1 MPLNDDRSQL
11 RRFYF
16 EVWQKRLENK
26 ALEPMERLIAE
37 VIEQHPEYHALF
49 AHQDAVIDR
58 DYLPETGESNPFL
71 HMGMHIGLREQLAAD
86 RPAGIGVIHQ
96 RLLIK
101 TGAPHDAEH
110 RMIECLAETL
120 WQAQRNG
127 TQPDEKYY
135 IDDALQQLTGST

>member
-1 MPLNDDRSQL
+1 MLLNNDRSQL

-37 VIEQHPEYHALF
+37 VIEQHPEYHTLF

-86 RPAGIGVIHQ
+86 RPTGIGIIHQ

-101 TGAPHDAEH
+101 TGDPHDAEH

-120 WQAQRNG
+120 WQAQRDG
-127 TQPDEKYY
+127 TQPDEKQY
-135 IDDALQQLTGST
+135 INALRQLTGST